1 MKNKKQRQFQVRYH
15 ATAECDG
22 TVIYTVDDDEVP
34 KKGKGKEIDMKSFE
48 SDLAGEAEQWAEG
61 YQSVCEPPKHGV
73 RDVRPDWEEQSD
85 DWSYFPS
92 VDILSIEE
100 VTAEE
105 NVVTHADMYSLA
117 QVCHV
122 PFGKYKP
129 KEMALW
135 GLEVDGFTVQVEAE
149 PLEVSFMITITRSYG
164 VTRVDANSVLKTLAR
179 GDVSRMRKQTKYTPA
194 EMEQLFKLFN

>member
-15 ATAECDG
+15 AKAECDG

-34 KKGKGKEIDMKSFE
+34 KKGKGKEIDMESFA
-48 SDLAGEAEQWAEG
+48 SDLASEAEQWAVSSISPPV
-61 YQSVCEPPKHGV
+61 SVTPRIRTVSSMPNPAL
-73 RDVRPDWEEQSD
+73 RPA
-85 DWSYFPS
+85 S

-105 NVVTHADMYSLA
+105 NVVAHADMYSLA

-122 PFGKYKP
+122 PFGKYNP

-164 VTRVDANSVLKTLAR
+164 VTSVDAYSVLKTLAR
-179 GDVSRMRKQTKYTPA
+179 GDESRMGKQTKHTPA
-194 EMEQLFKLFN
+194 EMKQLFKLFN